1 MAILR
6 GGRNVTLTIEKSE
19 LTPIVDHYGGS
30 RTFERT
36 LSHIADKADFLRLF
50 ARYVHF
56 NSIFGSGV
64 ANLAGAIAA
73 RQDLFRDLQEP
84 ATLTADRSVEVAS
97 YFFAT
102 AVDEFA
108 GKSDR
113 RQYTHRFLAQAS
125 LKAAAQFF
133 GYGGSALD
141 RSAPLNKATR
151 MAVREVMQGYG
162 LQQPMEEENLF
173 SAMGFHLGSEI
184 LADAEFRILDN
195 CLHSKWRELAEF
207 MERSPRFAGGGYGAD
222 SWVHLHARIEADH
235 FELART
241 GSNRAF
247 VYYAGTHCQADL
259 RTWILNGFSKFT
271 EVQARFMENLM
282 ED

>member
-151 MAVREVMQGYG
+151 MAVREVVQGYG

-184 LADAEFRILDN
+184 LADAEFRI
-195 CLHSKWRELAEF
+195 
-207 MERSPRFAGGGYGAD
+207 PRFPGAAHASD
-222 SWVHLHARIEADH
+222 SWVHLHARIAADH
-235 FELART
+235 FALART
-241 GSNRAF
+241 RSNRALF
-247 VYYAGTHCQADL
+247 YYAGTHCQAYL
-259 RTWILNGFSKFT
+259 
-271 EVQARFMENLM
+271 
-282 ED
+282 

>member
-108 GKSDR
+108 GKSDS

-133 GYGGSALD
+133 GYGCSALD

-184 LADAEFRILDN
+184 LAD
-195 CLHSKWRELAEF
+195 
-207 MERSPRFAGGGYGAD
+207 
-222 SWVHLHARIEADH
+222 H

-247 VYYAGTHCQADL
+247 LYYAGTHCQADL